1 MKTTMELPDTL
12 FRETKALAARK
23 GLSLRQ
29 VVVEAL
35 AQKLRAEKETPEAK
49 PWLNAFRDLKPDDDL
64 VQELRRL
71 SRRVEAE
78 FERVNLEDWK

>member
-1 MKTTMELPDTL
+1 MELPDAL

-35 AQKLRAEKETPEAK
+35 AQKIRTEKEAPESK
-49 PWLNAFRDLKPDDDL
+49 PWLKAFQDLKRDGALD
-64 VQELRRL
+64 QELRLLR
-71 SRRVEAE
+71 RRVEAE
-78 FERVNLEDWK
+78 FEQVNLEEWQ